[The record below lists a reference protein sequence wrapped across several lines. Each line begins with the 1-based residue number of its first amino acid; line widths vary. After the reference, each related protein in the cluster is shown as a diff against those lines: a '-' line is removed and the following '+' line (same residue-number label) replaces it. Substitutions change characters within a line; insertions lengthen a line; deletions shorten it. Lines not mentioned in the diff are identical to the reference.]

1 MCGPQNFDVSFA
13 THGAAQGLPFLMTS
27 QNNHCLVSL
36 VKLTMSQVSDLCLHQ
51 LNHHVNPGG
60 HNIDLPPLPM
70 DPSVMIF
77 PEAVPYN
84 HLIQIGQFEGL
95 RIYTL
100 TSSLALKNQLIP
112 CSQPTSSCAIS
123 MFNALAE
130 RFPNLDAQNLRT
142 YMVARGMSSPHPSS

>member
-1 MCGPQNFDVSFA
+1 MSERALRTAIPSLGHVDYRPIKLENFDVSFA

-60 HNIDLPPLPM
+60 HNVDLPPLPM

-84 HLIQIGQFEGL
+84 HLI
-95 RIYTL
+95 
-100 TSSLALKNQLIP
+100 
-112 CSQPTSSCAIS
+112 
-123 MFNALAE
+123 
-130 RFPNLDAQNLRT
+130 
-142 YMVARGMSSPHPSS
+142 